1 MVTYLEGDADGRRG
15 TSGQWDRLAA
25 GDELDRLSVI
35 RTYPGSY
42 LDLRLQAGTVVR
54 VMEETLFSLSNLG
67 SERIEV
73 DIREGE
79 VISRVKRLAGEQKFF
94 VETPGAVAGVRG
106 TELVLAVDPEQTVVF
121 GMSGSVEVSNPEF
134 PEQTTVLEVHERSTV
149 SLGVAPSDPQPMS
162 AEEIDRY
169 QRILDALN
177 EEQVLLVTDQI
188 TFRPNSA
195 DLTPAAQEAVSEIY
209 DQLRAVERRIEI
221 VGHTADIGSPQ
232 AQVRLSTER
241 AESVK
246 DYLIELGLSDSQLS
260 ATGVGGSRPLSD
272 DTDPA
277 ALRRNRRVEF
287 RVNSE

>member
-15 TSGQWDRLAA
+15 SSGQWDRLAA

-35 RTYPGSY
+35 RTYPASY
-42 LDLRLQAGTVVR
+42 LDLRLQTGTVVR
-54 VMEETLFSLSNLG
+54 VMEETLFSLSDLG

-79 VISRVKRLAGEQKFF
+79 VISRVKRLAGEQEFF
-94 VETPGAVAGVRG
+94 VQTPGAVAGVRG
-106 TELVLAVDPEQTVVF
+106 TELVLAVAPEETVVF

-134 PEQTTVLEVHERSTV
+134 PEQTTVLAVHERSTV
-149 SLGVAPSDPQPMS
+149 SSGVAPTDPQPMT

-177 EEQVLLVTDQI
+177 EEQVLLVSDQI
-188 TFRPNSA
+188 TFQPNSA
-195 DLTPAAQEAVSEIY
+195 ELTQQAREALDEIY
-209 DQLRAVERRIEI
+209 DQLRTVERPIEI
-221 VGHTADIGSPQ
+221 VGHTADIGAEQ
-232 AQVRLSTER
+232 AQVQLSTGR
-241 AESVK
+241 AESVR
-246 DYLIELGLSDSQLS
+246 DYLIERGIPADQLS
-260 ATGVGGSRPLSD
+260 ATGVGGSRPLSE
-272 DTDPA
+272 DTDRA